1 MEHLG
6 WHSWQQHHLEAGT
19 HLGHGRARMAG
30 NLVPG
35 SRRVRRPSRWLSS
48 LDAGAVRSRSQR
60 PAIVARGVVCGGQS
74 GARGF
79 KELAKTYPRGMT
91 VHANEAIQDQAQVG
105 FARGFR
111 GGCQCSWLLQE
122 LECAA
127 ERGLQ
132 FGRRAHCDKVEK
144 RNLFVGVWRGSPACD
159 CQCRVTGGREIAEAH
174 QPSGT
179 FPGWEKGVFS
189 PPTPFMRRRQHQRPS
204 EHGKEARPPR
214 RS

>member
-1 MEHLG
+1 
-6 WHSWQQHHLEAGT
+6 
-19 HLGHGRARMAG
+19 MAG

-35 SRRVRRPSRWLSS
+35 SHRVRRPSRSLSTLEPS
-48 LDAGAVRSRSQR
+48 DQGRNARRLLRAGWSVVVSRERGDSKKWQR
-60 PAIVARGVVCGGQS
+60 H
-74 GARGF
+74 
-79 KELAKTYPRGMT
+79 PRGMT

-132 FGRRAHCDKVEK
+132 FGPRAHCDKVEK

-204 EHGKEARPPR
+204 EHGVHGKEARPPR